1 MTAPIRPRVLIVFG
15 GRSSE
20 HEISCATAAGILTA
34 IDRTKWDVI
43 PLGITRDGQWVRVA
57 DDPSAWAFKDGKGQ
71 TVTAGSTRVALTP
84 GEGNLVELTYDGDP
98 SDKDSRVVGV
108 EDLGHVDIAFPLLHG
123 PYGEDGTIQGL
134 FEMADVRYVGCG
146 VTSSAISMDKHLTK
160 TVLAAAG
167 IDVGRWV
174 CITARQWE
182 SDPASCMDR
191 IERLGFPVFVKPCRA
206 GSSVGISRV
215 TCREDLPVAI
225 KEAANHDPR
234 IIVEA
239 SVTGREVEC
248 GVLGSRP
255 DWQSGTSPLG
265 EIVVPEGEFYDYEHK
280 YVDDVVGL
288 SCPAD
293 VPPAYAQRIRET
305 AWRAF
310 DALEC
315 EGLAR
320 VDFFLNEDTDTVIIN
335 EVNTLPGFTPISMY
349 PQMWA
354 AAGVSYPDLLSELLT
369 EASQRPLGLR

>member
-1 MTAPIRPRVLIVFG
+1 MTAISRPRVLIVFG

-20 HEISCATAAGILTA
+20 HEVSCATAAGILTA

-57 DDPSAWAFKDGKGQ
+57 DDPSALRFKDGKGQ
-71 TVTAGSTRVALTP
+71 SITAGATRVALTP

-98 SDKDSRVVGV
+98 SDDTSRVVGV
-108 EDLGHVDIAFPLLHG
+108 EDLGHVDIVFPLLHG

-167 IDVGRWV
+167 INVGRWV
-174 CITARQWE
+174 SIT
-182 SDPASCMDR
+182 
-191 IERLGFPVFVKPCRA
+191 
-206 GSSVGISRV
+206 GISRV

-248 GVLGSRP
+248 GVLGSRT

-265 EIVVPEGEFYDYEHK
+265 EIVIPEGEFYDYEHK

-320 VDFFLNEDTDTVIIN
+320 VDFFLDEATDTVIIN
-335 EVNTLPGFTPISMY
+335 EVNTMPGFTPISMY

-354 AAGVSYPDLLSELLT
+354 AAGLSYPDLLSELLS

>member
-1 MTAPIRPRVLIVFG
+1 MTAISRPRVLIVFG

-20 HEISCATAAGILTA
+20 HEVSCATAAGILTA

-57 DDPSAWAFKDGKGQ
+57 DDPSALRFKDGKGQ
-71 TVTAGSTRVALTP
+71 SITAGATRVALTP

-98 SDKDSRVVGV
+98 SDDTSRVVGV
-108 EDLGHVDIAFPLLHG
+108 EDLGHVDIVFPLLHG

-146 VTSSAISMDKHLTK
+146 VTSSAISMDKHL
-160 TVLAAAG
+160 
-167 IDVGRWV
+167 
-174 CITARQWE
+174 
-182 SDPASCMDR
+182 
-191 IERLGFPVFVKPCRA
+191 
-206 GSSVGISRV
+206 RV

-239 SVTGREVEC
+239 SVIGREVEC

-320 VDFFLNEDTDTVIIN
+320 VDFFLNEATDTVIIN

>member
-1 MTAPIRPRVLIVFG
+1 
-15 GRSSE
+15 
-20 HEISCATAAGILTA
+20 
-34 IDRTKWDVI
+34 
-43 PLGITRDGQWVRVA
+43 
-57 DDPSAWAFKDGKGQ
+57 
-71 TVTAGSTRVALTP
+71 
-84 GEGNLVELTYDGDP
+84 
-98 SDKDSRVVGV
+98 
-108 EDLGHVDIAFPLLHG
+108 
-123 PYGEDGTIQGL
+123 
-134 FEMADVRYVGCG
+134 
-146 VTSSAISMDKHLTK
+146 MDKHLTK

-167 IDVGRWV
+167 IDVGQWELV
-174 CITARQWE
+174 TARQW
-182 SDPASCMDR
+182 DADATACMDR

-239 SVTGREVEC
+239 SISGREVEC
-248 GVLGSRP
+248 GVLGSRS
-255 DWQSGTSPLG
+255 DWRSGTARLG

-293 VPPAYAQRIRET
+293 VAPEYADRIRET

-320 VDFFLNEDTDTVIIN
+320 VDFFLDEASDTVIIN
-335 EVNTLPGFTPISMY
+335 EVNTMPGFTPISMY

-354 AAGVSYPDLLSELLT
+354 AAGLSYPDLLTELLT
-369 EASQRPLGLR
+369 EAAQRPLGLR

>member
-1 MTAPIRPRVLIVFG
+1 M
-15 GRSSE
+15 
-20 HEISCATAAGILTA
+20 
-34 IDRTKWDVI
+34 I

-108 EDLGHVDIAFPLLHG
+108 EDLGHVDIVFPLLHG

-167 IDVGRWV
+167 IDVGRWLHYCPSV
-174 CITARQWE
+174 G
-182 SDPASCMDR
+182 
-191 IERLGFPVFVKPCRA
+191 ERPRLVHGPHRAPRLPRLRKPCRA

-265 EIVVPEGEFYDYEHK
+265 EIVVPEGKFYDYEHK

-335 EVNTLPGFTPISMY
+335 EVNTLPRIHAPFRCT

-354 AAGVSYPDLLSELLT
+354 AAGMSYPDLLSELLT